1 VLGAG
6 PATQKGFRPAA
17 VCPVTIVTPTIFW
30 LFAAAAPLA
39 VSRTT
44 APTRRL
50 LPPPLF
56 DKVPRIGGAPDA
68 TGTFLPAPF
77 FLPAATVAAFLLPLA
92 FVLLGTTGALRFF
105 STTAAATSPEHLG
118 V

>member
-1 VLGAG
+1 M
-6 PATQKGFRPAA
+6 
-17 VCPVTIVTPTIFW
+17 IVTPPIIG

-56 DKVPRIGGAPDA
+56 DKVPRIDGAPDA
-68 TGTFLPAPF
+68 AGTFLPAPF
-77 FLPAATVAAFLLPLA
+77 FGPAATVAAFLLSLA
-92 FVLLGTTGALRFF
+92 FVLLG
-105 STTAAATSPEHLG
+105 STTARAAALPPA
-118 V
+118 